1 MYPPAEAIIEVEMSH
16 HLQTSETTPS
26 DLAVV
31 VDELLNQLSTKFSNI
46 STELIG
52 KSKSTLSSLFFHR
65 TIDPCDLVDDMSRRL
80 DTLEATIQSNAG
92 GADKEET
99 M

>member
-1 MYPPAEAIIEVEMSH
+1 MAPPEELNIQKEADAGLDSST
-16 HLQTSETTPS
+16 TSETTPS

-52 KSKSTLSSLFFHR
+52 KM
-65 TIDPCDLVDDMSRRL
+65 DDMSRRL